1 MLDVEARA
9 DISRTP
15 DGFRYVPI
23 VLKKSF
29 FGAV

>member
-1 MLDVEARA
+1 MMDGLAIYAAGPDV
-9 DISRTP
+9 SLWL
-15 DGFRYVPI
+15 I